1 MGEVFVV
8 TVANAQR
15 VRLRTAVANGLA
27 GAQAH
32 TSKAHKAFVLY
43 PCWDTI
49 FVKFNGVGGADIFA
63 MTAGNAGVSYFKIIS
78 VETLFDINA
87 MIKLCCTLSS
97 TFSRLSFRY
106 WSSFLLFV
114 CAHRYIPKIKLLVQ
128 LRYFLS

>member
-1 MGEVFVV
+1 MGVSS
-8 TVANAQR
+8 TKR

-27 GAQAH
+27 GAQTHA
-32 TSKAHKAFVLY
+32 SKTHKAFMLY

-87 MIKLCCTLSS
+87 MIKLCCTLGS
-97 TFSRLSFRY
+97 TLSRLSFR
-106 WSSFLLFV
+106 
-114 CAHRYIPKIKLLVQ
+114 
-128 LRYFLS
+128 